1 MPEYTVEFYNDMG
14 HLVTEPY
21 CGEIPNDV
29 FDFVCRKSR
38 SKIDHATDL
47 SGIGCTYYILK
58 KGLLPKWTYEVGGDK
73 ITIDYTRLDIFDE
86 ASMKMMR

>member
-14 HLVTEPY
+14 HLRTSPD
-21 CGEIPNDV
+21 CGEMPDRIFFFACQKV
-29 FDFVCRKSR
+29 R

-58 KGLLPKWTYEVGGDK
+58 EGLQPKWTYEVGGDK
-73 ITIDYTRLDIFDE
+73 ITIDYTHLDIFDE
-86 ASMKMMR
+86 KSMKMMR